1 MIRALCERFNP
12 SRFARDERGSVLAET
27 LLVIPFLT
35 LLAAGILEFG
45 QIFWQRQQ
53 IETGLRDAAR
63 YMARCSIHCP
73 TDCERTARNLAYHG
87 TVDGSGP
94 LRVPNWP
101 GGSETIT
108 FTFTYTS
115 TGDEDR
121 VTAETVHTM
130 IESPVLAWLGL
141 GEIAVTA
148 NHSQR
153 VIKWK
158 KKDEPLCSALNL
170 ASP

>member
-1 MIRALCERFNP
+1 MIRALLERCNP
-12 SRFARDERGSVLAET
+12 FRFARDERGSVLAET

-63 YMARCSIHCP
+63 YMARCRHDAAICQA
-73 TDCERTARNLAYHG
+73 TARNLAYRG

-101 GGSETIT
+101 GASETIT
-108 FTFTYTS
+108 FTFTYTN
-115 TGDEDR
+115 TGDKDS
-121 VTAETVHTM
+121 VTAQTVHTM

>member
-1 MIRALCERFNP
+1 MIRALLERCNP
-12 SRFARDERGSVLAET
+12 RRFAREERGAVLAET

-63 YMARCSIHCP
+63 YMARCRHDAAICQA
-73 TDCERTARNLAYHG
+73 TARNLAYRG

-101 GGSETIT
+101 VGTETIT
-108 FTFTYTS
+108 FTS
-115 TGDEDR
+115 TDTGTETI
-121 VTAETVHTM
+121 VTAQTVHTM

-153 VIKWK
+153 RIGW
-158 KKDEPLCSALNL
+158 
-170 ASP
+170 